1 MKSGNHSQ
9 SIDVNTHGNQA
20 WNAFYFDENMYD
32 MDYLAA
38 SRWTTEHKMVA
49 VNNTT
54 SSLYFPITPA

>member
-9 SIDVNTHGNQA
+9 SININIHGNQA
-20 WNAFYFDENMYD
+20 WNACYFDENEYD

-38 SRWTTEHKMVA
+38 NRWTTEHKMVA

-54 SSLYFPITPA
+54 RS

>member
-1 MKSGNHSQ
+1 MKSGYHSQ
-9 SIDVNTHGNQA
+9 SINVNTQA
-20 WNAFYFDENMYD
+20 WDTCYFDENKYD

-54 SSLYFPITPA
+54 SS